1 MRGKDPADS
10 VIVEK
15 IRITPAYAGKRIP
28 SVLSDFKHRDH
39 PRLCGE
45 KHQFLHCLQ
54 GLLGS
59 PPPMRGKERKSGV
72 HRDSSRI
79 TPAYAGKSSGL
90 WNREWKRKDHPR
102 LCGEKLPTYIE
113 AYLLSGIT
121 PAYAG
126 KSISFRQSSHTHED
140 HPRLCGEKRK
150 KCKNAAVQSGSPP
163 PMRGKVVNCY
173 LTGAVYRITPAYA
186 GKSGINCN
194 QIPVTGDHPRLCGEK
209 DAIMH
214 KIADIAGS
222 PPPMRGKGKS
232 SWRDN

>member
-79 TPAYAGKSSGL
+79 TPAYAGKS
-90 WNREWKRKDHPR
+90 
-102 LCGEKLPTYIE
+102 
-113 AYLLSGIT
+113 
-121 PAYAG
+121 
-126 KSISFRQSSHTHED
+126 
-140 HPRLCGEKRK
+140 
-150 KCKNAAVQSGSPP
+150 
-163 PMRGKVVNCY
+163 
-173 LTGAVYRITPAYA
+173 
-186 GKSGINCN
+186 GINCN